1 MTFHRAVTIDDLWSG
16 EKVGVEVC
24 GKPVLLVNVGGVVC
38 AYEDRCRHKG
48 VRLSEGRLDGSVLT
62 CAAHGWEYDVLT
74 GRGVN
79 PEATVLTRYGV
90 RIEGHD
96 VLVDLPQGEDV
107 RGT

>member
-1 MTFHRAVTIDDLWSG
+1 MTFLKAATIDDVWSG
-16 EKVGVEVC
+16 EKVGVEIC

-79 PEATVLTRYGV
+79 PEATSLVRYGV
-90 RIEGHD
+90 RIEGRD
-96 VLVDLPQGEDV
+96 VLVDLPEGEDV